1 MCLLTQTTLTCRG
14 QSARPHTFTPM
25 KRKSR
30 SATRLTSAR
39 GSRIRGEAVISLQVG
54 MSTHVGMARSEN
66 QDCPGMFPADP
77 AEPAPRG
84 RLFVVA
90 DGMGGHRAGATASS
104 LAVQTLSDVFYS
116 SSAPH
121 TVERLQEALL
131 QANKVIYQ
139 LGTSDRAF
147 SGMGTTCSALVI
159 AGDAVVFGHVGD
171 SRIYRITRKAIEQV
185 TDDHSRVGELVR
197 RGIITK
203 EQARVHPER
212 SLLYRA
218 LGARES
224 AEVDVAEIDPLHS
237 SCWFLLCSD
246 GLTNHVTDPELQS
259 LILSKP
265 PAEAA
270 SALVEFANQ
279 RGGSDNITVIVVRAT
294 VSQP

>member
-1 MCLLTQTTLTCRG
+1 
-14 QSARPHTFTPM
+14 M

-30 SATRLTSAR
+30 PAAHPTSVGGPR
-39 GSRIRGEAVISLQVG
+39 VRGEAVITLDAG

-66 QDCPGMFPADP
+66 QDSPGMFPADP
-77 AEPAPRG
+77 SEPAPRG

-104 LAVQTLSDVFYS
+104 LAVQTLSDVFFS
-116 SSAPH
+116 STSPH
-121 TVERLQEALL
+121 TVERLREALH
-131 QANKVIYQ
+131 QANKVIYE

-147 SGMGTTCSALVI
+147 TGMGTTCSALVI

-171 SRIYRITRKAIEQV
+171 SRIYRITRKSIEQI

-203 EQARVHPER
+203 EQAKVHPER

-224 AEVDVAEIDPLHS
+224 AEVDVAEAAPLHF

-246 GLTNHVTDPELQS
+246 GLTNHVSDPELQS
-259 LILSKP
+259 LVLSKP

-270 SALVEFANQ
+270 SALVEYANQ
-279 RGGSDNITVIVVRAT
+279 RGGSDNITVIVIRAT
-294 VSQP
+294 VTQS